1 MFWRQTGPTESQNLE
16 GILHRVHQQI
26 TPAVSSYHIQFCC
39 LSGRYPSMQQLQ
51 HNGVYLQTGREAA
64 SLSSWCHEEENS
76 QTSLNFQS
84 KWSLMWAECSL
95 LIGWILS
102 AASLAAVSGPWSHPA
117 AQTWWSTL
125 HLIPSH
131 DSSSELLI
139 PISSKSARQ
148 QDRSDRSFHH
158 TGKTQTETCEQ
169 RPSVLWFWSNEWVI
183 FITITIRELS
193 CMQRFDFKY
202 CWY

>member
-26 TPAVSSYHIQFCC
+26 TPAVSSYQIQFCC

-51 HNGVYLQTGREAA
+51 HNGVYLQTGSETA

-102 AASLAAVSGPWSHPA
+102 AASLAAVSGPDHILLLRHDDHP
-117 AQTWWSTL
+117 TL
-125 HLIPSH
+125 HLTSH

-148 QDRSDRSFHH
+148 QDRSDRSFHR

-169 RPSVLWFWSNEWVI
+169 TISALVLVQRVSYFHHNHNQNQ
-183 FITITIRELS
+183 RAEL
-193 CMQRFDFKY
+193 RFDFKY

>member
-26 TPAVSSYHIQFCC
+26 TPAVSSYQIQFCC

-51 HNGVYLQTGREAA
+51 HNGVYLQTGSETA

-117 AQTWWSTL
+117 AQTWWSSIT
-125 HLIPSH
+125 PSNVTWQQLRAPDTH
-131 DSSSELLI
+131 QLQICPATGPFWPKLPSYRKDPNRNMWTET
-139 PISSKSARQ
+139 ISALVLVQRVSY
-148 QDRSDRSFHH
+148 FHH
-158 TGKTQTETCEQ
+158 NHNQNQ
-169 RPSVLWFWSNEWVI
+169 RA
-183 FITITIRELS
+183 EL
-193 CMQRFDFKY
+193 RFDFKY